1 MSTQVLAWPE
11 IEQKLVGLDVVGA
24 MESAFDAFSQGL
36 AIIPPVGELVFE
48 EPPGDVHIKYGCLK
62 QGSHYVV
69 KIASGFYDNPK
80 MGLASCQGLMLL
92 FDQKTGVPA
101 AVLLDEGRL
110 TDIRTG
116 AAGGAVAKHLA
127 PKDVQAIGVLGAGIQ
142 ARMQLKYLLDVTP
155 CRKVLVWNRSNEN
168 AQSLVKDLETMG
180 YEPSVVGSPE
190 EVASGANLIVTTTP
204 SREPLLQAKW
214 IQPGTHI
221 TAVGSDT
228 AEKQE
233 LDPGILSCAIVVS
246 DSLSQSESRG
256 EVYRAV
262 EAGTLQR
269 SDVVEL
275 GDVIGGRATGRN
287 SADDITVA
295 DLTGVAVQD
304 LAIASAVLTATS

>member
-1 MSTQVLAWPE
+1 MSTQVLAWPD
-11 IEQKLVGLDVVGA
+11 IDKKLVGLDVVGA

-80 MGLASCQGLMLL
+80 MGLASCQGMMLL

-127 PKDVQAIGVLGAGIQ
+127 PKDVHAIGVLGAGIQ

-155 CRKVLVWNRSNEN
+155 CRKVLVWNRSDEN
-168 AQSLVKDLETMG
+168 AQSLVKDLEMMG
-180 YEPSVVGSPE
+180 YEPSVVDSPE
-190 EVASGANLIVTTTP
+190 EVASGANLIITTTP

-233 LDPGILSCAIVVS
+233 LDPAILSRAIVVS

-262 EAGTLQR
+262 EAGTLKR

-275 GDVIGGRATGRN
+275 GDVIGGRATGRS

-304 LAIASAVLTATS
+304 LAIASAVLTAAS

>member
-1 MSTQVLAWPE
+1 M
-11 IEQKLVGLDVVGA
+11 
-24 MESAFDAFSQGL
+24 
-36 AIIPPVGELVFE
+36 
-48 EPPGDVHIKYGCLK
+48 
-62 QGSHYVV
+62 
-69 KIASGFYDNPK
+69 
-80 MGLASCQGLMLL
+80 
-92 FDQKTGVPA
+92 
-101 AVLLDEGRL
+101 
-110 TDIRTG
+110 
-116 AAGGAVAKHLA
+116 
-127 PKDVQAIGVLGAGIQ
+127 
-142 ARMQLKYLLDVTP
+142 
-155 CRKVLVWNRSNEN
+155 LVWNRTDEH
-168 AQSLVKDLETMG
+168 AQSLVNDLEMMG

-190 EVASGANLIVTTTP
+190 QVASGANLIVTTTP

-233 LDPGILSCAIVVS
+233 LDPAILSRAIVVS

-262 EAGTLQR
+262 EAGVLKR

-275 GDVIGGRATGRN
+275 GNVIGGRATGRS

-304 LAIASAVLTATS
+304 LAIATAVLNACP